1 MFNFNPQLFHLH
13 GGSREEMRHVEH
25 HDASAHDIERAL
37 ARGGQIFR
45 CATCAEEVLVLPA
58 EDAHTG
64 HAPRP

>member
-13 GGSREEMRHVEH
+13 GGDREAMRRVEH

-45 CATCAEEVLVLPA
+45 CDTCAEEVLVVPA
-58 EDAHTG
+58 EDPHG
-64 HAPRP
+64 ERPVRP